1 MDVAPM
7 LAVDPRRLGSLRVPA
22 KTDDVEALRKVAQ
35 EFESLLLAQL
45 MKSMRD
51 ASFGDDLFE
60 SSATKAFTGM
70 LDQQYAMELSR
81 RPGIGIADLIVKQ
94 VQQMQQSGVKKTP
107 DAAVKA

>member
-1 MDVAPM
+1 MDGVPA
-7 LAVDPRRLGSLRVPA
+7 LALDPRRLGALRMPA
-22 KTDDVEALRKVAQ
+22 KADDEQALRKVAQ
-35 EFESLLLAQL
+35 EFESLLIAQL

-70 LDQQYAMELSR
+70 LDQQYALELSR

-94 VQQMQQSGVKKTP
+94 VQQARQSGVKKTP
-107 DAAVKA
+107 VEP